1 MSIVHPWFAD
11 TAILD
16 AATWTFTFFKE
27 TSVDVANTLAN
38 KPQMYIGETGWP
50 VDSLAGAVS
59 EASVPNL
66 QIFINNFV
74 CTANRQGVKY
84 FFFEFDDIQWNLYS
98 AGVEDFLWGLFHPNK
113 TLKAIKLPD
122 CFHD

>member
-1 MSIVHPWFAD
+1 MSIVHPWFAN
-11 TAILD
+11 TTILD
-16 AATWTFTFFKE
+16 AATWTLGFFKE
-27 TSVDVANTLAN
+27 TSVDMANTLAN

-50 VDSLAGAVS
+50 VDSLTGAAS

-74 CTANRQGVKY
+74 CTANTQSVKY
-84 FFFEFDDIQWNLYS
+84 FFFEFDDIQLIGRT
-98 AGVEDFLWGLFHPNK
+98 AGVEDSFWGLFHHNK
-113 TLKAIKLPD
+113 TLKAIRLPD